1 MRRSRAGFFFRLFL
15 AAVPLLGR
23 PVGALTRFLA
33 TRQRPVFLVRLVI
46 HKIFIGRYGALPD
59 ESEFPPGHYPS
70 PLAFF
75 TRRLRKGARP
85 LAPGAR
91 TFHSPSD
98 GRLAAAG
105 TIHKGTLIQAKGM
118 PYALKDL
125 VGMGHSQIFLGG
137 DYRVIYLAPGDYH
150 RVHHPVSARLIA
162 SEFFPGRLYPVN
174 ETTIFTVPRVFV
186 QNRRTVFH
194 YRRGKIPL
202 ALVMVTAFNVGEIKQ
217 HRPIPPRGLPVKG
230 GGELATFE
238 LGSTVVLL
246 TPKGALHWQKIPIG
260 TRVYMGQ
267 ALGRL
272 SP

>member
-1 MRRSRAGFFFRLFL
+1 MRRARAGFFFRLFL
-15 AAVPLLGR
+15 GAVPLLGR
-23 PVGALTRFLA
+23 PAGALTRFLV
-33 TRQRPVFLVRLVI
+33 TRRRPAFLVRLVI
-46 HKIFIGRYGALPD
+46 HKLFIGRYGALPG
-59 ESEFPPGHYPS
+59 ECEFPPGQYQS

-75 TRRLRKGARP
+75 TRRLKKGARP

-91 TFHSPSD
+91 TFLCPSD
-98 GRLAAAG
+98 GRLAAGG
-105 TIHKGTLIQAKGM
+105 TIQKGTLIQAKGM

-125 VGMGHSQIFLGG
+125 VGMGPSQNFLGG

-150 RVHHPVSARLIA
+150 RVHHPVSARLVA

-194 YRRGKIPL
+194 YLIGKTPL
-202 ALVMVTAFNVGEIKQ
+202 ALVMVTAFNVGEVKA
-217 HRPIPPRGLPVKG
+217 HRPIPAKGLPVKR

-246 TPKGALHWQKIPIG
+246 APKGALHWQKISIG
-260 TRVYMGQ
+260 TRVFMGQ
-267 ALGRL
+267 ALGHL